1 MLRARQTG
9 IGMIDPL
16 PLLEAPQQ
24 RASIGSIGHLGLDM
38 YCRLAM
44 SRPQD
49 RPSRHRRI

>member
-16 PLLEAPQQ
+16 PFLEAPQQ
-24 RASIGSIGHLGLDM
+24 RPSIGSIGHLGLDM

-44 SRPQD
+44 SRPAD